1 MSYRITIDGQPF
13 EVSDKDSAAKLL
25 KDARELAFRNPH
37 LPVPKIGYSSRDLR
51 PLATQ
56 TQRDIKADKQAEE
69 ERLLLLM

>member
-1 MSYRITIDGQPF
+1 VSYRITIDGQPF

-37 LPVPKIGYSSRDLR
+37 LPVPKIGYSSRDIR

-56 TQRDIKADKQAEE
+56 TQRDIKAAQALEDE
-69 ERLLLLM
+69 QLLLLM